1 MFSIETGFS
10 VTTDLPDFAAVP
22 LWCSANKKELPHWI
36 QVRGEGRERE
46 RSVIY
51 VVAGGVQCTAYS
63 IV

>member
-1 MFSIETGFS
+1 MDSGERRREVRVRVRVRVGS
-10 VTTDLPDFAAVP
+10 
-22 LWCSANKKELPHWI
+22 KKELPHWI